1 MAALVLSIAG
11 AAAGSAVLGPVGA
24 IVGRLVGAV
33 AGTEIDQALFGARR
47 NLSLE
52 GPRLS
57 DLTIMASTEGAPV
70 ARIYGRA
77 RLSGQLIWATN
88 LDEVVSTQTQ
98 SSGGKGMGGSTG
110 GSTTETTYS
119 YFANLAVGLC
129 EGPIG
134 AVMRVWADGK
144 PLDLTGLTVRTYN
157 GDETQTPDPLI
168 IAKDGDASA
177 YRGLA

>member
-1 MAALVLSIAG
+1 MKFQRSIMAALVLSVAG

-33 AGTEIDQALFGARR
+33 AGNAIDQVLFGARR
-47 NLSLE
+47 DRTLE

-57 DLTIMASTEGAPV
+57 DLTVMASTEGAPI
-70 ARIYGRA
+70 ARVYGRA
-77 RLSGQLIWATN
+77 RLAGQLIWATH
-88 LDEVVSTQTQ
+88 LDEVVSTD
-98 SSGGKGMGGSTG
+98 SEGGGKGMGGSASG
-110 GSTTETTYS
+110 TTTTTTYS
-119 YFANLAVGLC
+119 YFANLAVGLS

-144 PLDLTGLTVRTYN
+144 PLDLTGLTVRTYI

-168 IAKDGDASA
+168 VAKDSK
-177 YRGLA
+177 R